1 MARLDLGSALRRC
14 GLSEYQYYEFQAIDR
29 PLTSREMA
37 TLRRFSTR
45 ATITSSRFVNS
56 YSYGDFKGDSA
67 TWMER
72 YFDAFLYR
80 ANWGG
85 RVLMLRMPAEFLPLR
100 EAKRYCRGGSAI
112 ARQKGDKVILELRSE
127 DEDGDEWIEE
137 DGGLMTSL
145 VPLRTEL
152 AAGDLRAL
160 YLAWL
165 GCVQAGE
172 LDGSVEEPS
181 RPEGL
186 ESLSASQMALAEFL
200 RLDRRLLAAVAAGGE
215 RRAARGDKKKLEGWV
230 RGLPEADKDRALVQ
244 LMEGEGAKVRAR
256 LLRRFRSA
264 EAGQAPKDQG
274 RRRTVADLLAA
285 AERSSNAGKG
295 GGGAAK
301 SRRH

>member
-1 MARLDLGSALRRC
+1 MARLVPGIALWRC

-45 ATITSSRFVNS
+45 ATITPTRFVNS
-56 YSYGDFKGDSA
+56 YSYGDFKGDA
-67 TWMER
+67 AAWMEK
-72 YFDAFLYR
+72 YFDTFLYL

-85 RVLMLRMPAEFLPLR
+85 RVLMLRLPAEALPLR
-100 EAKRYCRGGSAI
+100 EAKRYCRGGLAV
-112 ARQKGDKVILELRSE
+112 AHQKGDKVIVELRSE
-127 DEDGDEWIEE
+127 DEDGDAWVEE

-172 LDGSVEEPS
+172 LDGADEELPC
-181 RPEGL
+181 PPGL
-186 ESLSASQMALAEFL
+186 ESLSAPQVTLAEFL
-200 RLDRRLLAAVAAGGE
+200 RLDRRLVTAAAAGCE
-215 RRAARGDKKKLEGWV
+215 RRAPQGDKRKLERWG
-230 RGLPEADKDRALVQ
+230 RGLSEADKDRALVQ
-244 LMEGEGAKVRAR
+244 LMERQGATARAQ
-256 LLRRFRSA
+256 LLRRFRA
-264 EAGQAPKDQG
+264 AQAGSEPKAQG

-285 AERSSNAGKG
+285 AEGPSSTGKG
-295 GGGAAK
+295 GGGALI
-301 SRRH
+301 SGRR